1 MTANALVT
9 TRVSI
14 ETKKEAS
21 KVLETVGLTV
31 SDAVRIFLTTI
42 AREHTLSF
50 NEIIPN
56 KLTLEAI
63 NDAREGRLHSADTI
77 EEFRERMNEE
87 D

>member
-1 MTANALVT
+1 MVANALVT
-9 TRVSI
+9 TRVSS
-14 ETKKEAS
+14 EVKKEAS
-21 KVLETVGLTV
+21 KVLKTAGLTI
-31 SDAVRIFLTTI
+31 SDAVRIFLTTV

-56 KLTLEAI
+56 KLTSEAI
-63 NDAREGRLHSADTI
+63 NEARTGKLYSADTL

>member
-9 TRVSI
+9 TRVSS

-21 KVLETVGLTV
+21 AFLETVGLTV

-63 NDAREGRLHSADTI
+63 NDARAGKLYSADTI
-77 EEFRERMNEE
+77 EDFRKHMNEE

>member
-1 MTANALVT
+1 MVANALVT
-9 TRVSI
+9 TRVSS
-14 ETKKEAS
+14 EVKKEAS
-21 KVLETVGLTV
+21 KVLEGVGLTI
-31 SDAVRIFLTTI
+31 SDAMRIFLTTI

-63 NDAREGRLHSADTI
+63 NEARAGKLHSADTV
-77 EEFRERMNEE
+77 EEFRKKMNAE

>member
-1 MTANALVT
+1 MAANALVT
-9 TRVSI
+9 TRISNEV
-14 ETKKEAS
+14 KMEAS

-42 AREHTLSF
+42 AREHTFSF

-63 NDAREGRLHSADTI
+63 KDARGGKLDSANTV
-77 EEFRERMNEE
+77 EEFMERMDEK

>member
-1 MTANALVT
+1 MIANALVT
-9 TRVSI
+9 TRVSS
-14 ETKKEAS
+14 EVKTEAA
-21 KVLETVGLTV
+21 KVLESVGLTV

-56 KLTLEAI
+56 KITLEAI
-63 NDAREGRLHSADTI
+63 KDAREGNLESAETI
-77 EEFRERMNEE
+77 EDFLEKMNEE